1 MTVLGFALFFEHK
14 QLLISF
20 QLKIRFCGCYE
31 KKKSLSKE
39 NIFQAHLKDKVY
51 IALQVLEEPK
61 PKNRQT

>member
-1 MTVLGFALFFEHK
+1 M
-14 QLLISF
+14 
-20 QLKIRFCGCYE
+20 

-39 NIFQAHLKDKVY
+39 NIFQAHLKDKVH